1 MTQLTTTNKSP
12 TRFSQAVV
20 SYRKTLQLNNK
31 NNYFKNKLN
40 PLFAGNINECEQ
52 KFKKKIFFY
61 KLNKKLIQIQH
72 LICGLLIKLLLFF
85 PILRT

>member
-52 KFKKKIFFY
+52 KFKKKFFLQTQQEINTNTTFNLWITY
-61 KLNKKLIQIQH
+61 
-72 LICGLLIKLLLFF
+72 
-85 PILRT
+85 